1 MELLFFDPLPLSGW
15 SRVGGAEGRS
25 EGALEPRM
33 RDTQVNAE
41 K

>member
-1 MELLFFDPLPLSGW
+1 MELLFFSPLLLSGR
-15 SRVGGAEGRS
+15 SHVGGAEGRS
-25 EGALEPRM
+25 EVALEPRM